1 VHLNAESRKSLDR
14 IERNIQGFE
23 QVVEAILTKSEST
36 YGEGEQTLLIRFLEQ
51 RGYKVNTAELRP
63 RIVACGGV
71 VGVEMG
77 YLSPR
82 DVPTLPSGISL
93 SENEIDAVVSELR
106 AIVSQFDLPES
117 EMQDPLAAEEASL
130 GESVADA
137 SETLQRVRGGLNRA
151 DELLARMQLSED

>member
-1 VHLNAESRKSLDR
+1 
-14 IERNIQGFE
+14 
-23 QVVEAILTKSEST
+23 
-36 YGEGEQTLLIRFLEQ
+36 
-51 RGYKVNTAELRP
+51 
-63 RIVACGGV
+63 
-71 VGVEMG
+71 MG